1 MKKSDIGVVAMIYA
15 ICVFFF
21 VMTINLKADAQ
32 TYPMSLICGLF
43 VLNTL
48 YLMRSIWLLRKEGG
62 RVRNDLAEVFAGFQ
76 SRQFTVL
83 ALGCIG
89 YMVLMYV
96 AGFYI
101 ASVTYLVG
109 TLLFLRVPLRHLIL
123 TVGVMALMIYVVF
136 TLFLKVPL
144 PVGLL
149 FK

>member
-15 ICVFFF
+15 ICLFFF

-32 TYPMSLICGLF
+32 TYPLCLICGLF

-48 YLMRSIWLLRKEGG
+48 YLVRGVWLLRKEGG
-62 RVRNDLAEVFAGFQ
+62 RIRSDLTEVFAGFQ

-89 YMVLMYV
+89 YMALMYV

-101 ASVTYLVG
+101 ASVAYLVG
-109 TLLFLRVPLRHLIL
+109 TLLFLRVPMRHLVL
-123 TVGVMALMIYVVF
+123 TVGVMALMIYAVF